1 MMDWHASLTTDH
13 RETER
18 LLARLQA
25 LLEAGDW
32 NAASLVYQQLAA
44 DLLRHYA
51 LEEQALFPVLSQYR
65 SMILLTVEHDD
76 LLALQQ
82 AFADE
87 LAASVAHQAP
97 SPRLFESLIA
107 FQEQLAGHIL
117 EEDRQIIPLAEE
129 VMDPEEKLK
138 VKRLFSELSAT
149 FKTRQ
154 PVLLRPQPGFS
165 VSQTGIGQPL
175 EKPVAYHTLYEREH
189 TSIQHVQLQQGQ
201 TLARHWAA
209 QHQYLLVLSGAVE
222 FRTDRKTCMLEPG
235 MAVTIDSRLP
245 FSLAAL
251 SDSHLLCFKAWP
263 RPHLTKP

>member
-1 MMDWHASLTTDH
+1 MDWHALLTTGH

-18 LLARLQA
+18 LLERLKT
-25 LLEAGDW
+25 LLEADDW
-32 NAASLVYQQLAA
+32 DAANSTYQQLAA
-44 DLLRHYA
+44 DLLQHYA

-87 LAASVAHQAP
+87 LTASVANRAP
-97 SPRLFESLIA
+97 SPLLFESLQA

-117 EEDRQIIPLAEE
+117 EEDGQIIPLAEE
-129 VMDPEEKLK
+129 VLEPEEKLK
-138 VKRLFSELSAT
+138 VKRLFSELSAA
-149 FKTRQ
+149 FETRQ
-154 PVLLRPQPGFS
+154 ATLFRPQPGFS
-165 VSQTGIGQPL
+165 VSRTYIGQPPD
-175 EKPVAYHTLYEREH
+175 KPVAYQTLYDREH
-189 TSIQHVQLQQGQ
+189 TSIQHIQLRQGQ
-201 TLARHWAA
+201 SLARHWAA

-222 FRTDRKTCMLEPG
+222 FRMDGQACTLEPG

-251 SDSHLLCFKAWP
+251 SDSHLLSFKAWP
-263 RPHLTKP
+263 HPHFTKL